1 MPILAQTYSIVYEV
15 CGEPESVGEAC
26 AFFYKMLLQSC
37 QNEKGN
43 TAKQHFNTNTNAY
56 ETLLT
61 RFFASIV
68 PFARGILVLANAGSV
83 LCWD

>member
-1 MPILAQTYSIVYEV
+1 MYEV

-43 TAKQHFNTNTNAY
+43 IVKQHFNTNAY

-61 RFFASIV
+61 PFFAGIV
-68 PFARGILVLANAGSV
+68 PFARSLLVLAYAGSGGRDWRYK
-83 LCWD
+83 L